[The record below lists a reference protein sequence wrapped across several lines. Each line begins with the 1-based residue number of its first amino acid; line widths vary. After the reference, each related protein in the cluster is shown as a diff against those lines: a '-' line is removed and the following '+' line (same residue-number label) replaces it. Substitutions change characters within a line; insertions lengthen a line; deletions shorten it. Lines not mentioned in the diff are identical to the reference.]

1 MEIKNKNMG
10 IFGPKKDKEDA
21 IAENR
26 KPTFGFFFKLFFRKF
41 PQLLRLNIL
50 MLFQI
55 LPLIVIAVVFL
66 AGDKTPSATST
77 TFAPLYGIN
86 QSLPSPGI
94 SRALDVA
101 SIQMGLP
108 FFDPVTVV
116 VIVVLTVILAIT
128 WGWQNVG
135 ATYVIRGLVR
145 GDAVFVFSD
154 FFYGIK
160 RNLKQGFFFGLI
172 DFAFCGILVYD
183 FVDFY
188 KANSS
193 FGSDF
198 MYFTIFALAI
208 IYFMMRF
215 YIYHLLITFDM
226 KNFKIIKNS
235 FIFSI
240 LGIKRNILALLGII
254 LFAALHFAL
263 ILLLMTTPFGFVV
276 ILPLVYLVAST
287 AFMAGYAS
295 YPIIDRYLIE
305 PYAEKASDNF
315 EYLTPTHSDDEE
327 E

>member
-1 MEIKNKNMG
+1 
-10 IFGPKKDKEDA
+10 
-21 IAENR
+21 
-26 KPTFGFFFKLFFRKF
+26 
-41 PQLLRLNIL
+41 
-50 MLFQI
+50 
-55 LPLIVIAVVFL
+55 
-66 AGDKTPSATST
+66 
-77 TFAPLYGIN
+77 
-86 QSLPSPGI
+86 
-94 SRALDVA
+94 
-101 SIQMGLP
+101 MGLP

-183 FVDFY
+183 FVYFY

-305 PYAEKASDNF
+305 PYAEKASDKF

>member
-1 MEIKNKNMG
+1 MR
-10 IFGPKKDKEDA
+10 KDKEDA
-21 IAENR
+21 VEENR
-26 KPTFGFFFKLFFRKF
+26 KPTLGFFFKLFFRKF

-66 AGDKTPSATST
+66 AGDKTPSATTT

-86 QSLPSPGI
+86 QVIASPSLSV
-94 SRALDVA
+94 SLDMS

-108 FFDPVTVV
+108 FFDPVMVV
-116 VIVVLTVILAIT
+116 VILVLAIILALT
-128 WGWQNVG
+128 WGWLNIG

-160 RNLKQGFFFGLI
+160 KNLKQGFFFGVI
-172 DFAFCGILVYD
+172 DFVFCGVLAYD
-183 FVDFY
+183 FIYFY
-188 KANSS
+188 QSDSN
-193 FGSDF
+193 FGTDF
-198 MYFTIFALAI
+198 MYFAIFALAI

-226 KNFKIIKNS
+226 KNFKIIKNA

-240 LGIKRNILALLGII
+240 LGIKRNVLALLGII
-254 LFAALHFAL
+254 LFVGIHFAL
-263 ILLLMTTPFGFVV
+263 ILLLMSTPFGFVV
-276 ILPLVYLVAST
+276 ILPLIYLVAVT

-305 PYAEKASDNF
+305 PYATKESDDF
-315 EYLTPTHSDDEE
+315 EYFTPDSSETAEE
-327 E
+327 S